1 MLSVMPKVWSDHID
15 SNILTVEIFKV
26 EQTQEVFLKRAS
38 SRFCA
43 SNNLLCGRPQLRND
57 SRCYGFQFVQLF
69 SFVGRS
75 RSSETKKNAE
85 LKQQREREAKSR
97 AKETPALAVSNQQ
110 RTVVSVPIS
119 EIGGITYAACP
130 PLSHGI
136 L

>member
-1 MLSVMPKVWSDHID
+1 M
-15 SNILTVEIFKV
+15 

-57 SRCYGFQFVQLF
+57 SRFYGFQFVQLF

-97 AKETPALAVSNQQ
+97 AKETPAFGRIKSTKDSRIRANQRNRRNYICCMPTFVAWDYVTKSAAPTYLQ
-110 RTVVSVPIS
+110 IS
-119 EIGGITYAACP
+119 SKLLTLFC
-130 PLSHGI
+130 
-136 L
+136 